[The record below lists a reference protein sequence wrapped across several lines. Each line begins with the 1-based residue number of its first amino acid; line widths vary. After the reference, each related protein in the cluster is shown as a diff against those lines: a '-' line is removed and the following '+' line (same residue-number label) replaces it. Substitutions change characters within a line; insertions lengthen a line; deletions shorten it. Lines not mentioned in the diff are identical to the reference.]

1 MKALNKKLIRDLIHM
16 RGQVIAVALV
26 VACGVASFIALR
38 NIYRSLLLTQQAYY
52 QEYRFADVFAQLK
65 RAPNRLEARIA
76 EIPGVA
82 SVQTRIVAGVT
93 LDVPGVAEPAAGL
106 MVSVPDK
113 KTRILNDLHLIS
125 GRYMEPGARN
135 EVIISEAFAA
145 KNGFKPGDSLSG
157 IINGRWSMLRI
168 AGIALSPEY
177 VYEIRPGDLFP
188 DSRHF
193 GVIWISR
200 DTIER
205 AFDMEGAF
213 NNVTLSLSRGT
224 NEAEVIRRLD
234 SLLEEY
240 GGLGAYGRVDQVS
253 NHFVDNELAELQV
266 SGTFVPAVF
275 LLVTAF
281 LLHLV
286 LSRLVST
293 QRDQIAVMKSFG
305 YGNFPIGWHYLK
317 LSYSAVF
324 IGIVLGIG
332 LGWFFGYQMTA
343 LYARF
348 FRFPI
353 LRYEMDPLIISLAA
367 LITLGSASLGAL
379 RAVQKAVS
387 LPPAEA
393 MRPESPAKYRM
404 SSIERLG
411 LHRFLP
417 IELRIIARNME
428 RNIVKSVLTVISIA
442 MAVSLLVVG
451 FYFFDA
457 IDQIID
463 IQFNRV
469 FREDANVVFNE
480 TRSSRVKQEMAAMP
494 GVMKVEGYRAVPV
507 RLRFEHRY
515 RRTALLGVQH
525 DGELQ
530 RLVDKDDRIINIPP
544 EGLVLTSKLG
554 EILGVRPGDSVTVEV
569 LEGSRPI
576 RQIQVVSMVDEVLGM
591 TAYMDSRA
599 LNRLMR
605 EGENLSGL
613 RLMIDSKSMDTLYSK
628 LKRTPA
634 VAAVLI
640 PEAVLKNFNET
651 LAQTIYIS
659 TSAIIFFA
667 CVIAFGMVYN
677 GARIALSERGRE
689 LASLRVLGFTKA
701 EIGLM
706 LLGEQAILTL
716 LAVPIGIL
724 IGMFLCYLIIHAAD
738 TEMIRFPLT
747 LSLRTY
753 ALAFIIITA
762 AASLSGLLIGNRL
775 SRLDLIE
782 VLKTRE

>member
-1 MKALNKKLIRDLIHM
+1 
-16 RGQVIAVALV
+16 
-26 VACGVASFIALR
+26 
-38 NIYRSLLLTQQAYY
+38 
-52 QEYRFADVFAQLK
+52 
-65 RAPNRLEARIA
+65 
-76 EIPGVA
+76 
-82 SVQTRIVAGVT
+82 
-93 LDVPGVAEPAAGL
+93 
-106 MVSVPDK
+106 
-113 KTRILNDLHLIS
+113 
-125 GRYMEPGARN
+125 
-135 EVIISEAFAA
+135 
-145 KNGFKPGDSLSG
+145 
-157 IINGRWSMLRI
+157 
-168 AGIALSPEY
+168 
-177 VYEIRPGDLFP
+177 
-188 DSRHF
+188 
-193 GVIWISR
+193 
-200 DTIER
+200 
-205 AFDMEGAF
+205 
-213 NNVTLSLSRGT
+213 
-224 NEAEVIRRLD
+224 
-234 SLLEEY
+234 
-240 GGLGAYGRVDQVS
+240 
-253 NHFVDNELAELQV
+253 
-266 SGTFVPAVF
+266 
-275 LLVTAF
+275 
-281 LLHLV
+281 
-286 LSRLVST
+286 
-293 QRDQIAVMKSFG
+293 
-305 YGNFPIGWHYLK
+305 
-317 LSYSAVF
+317 
-324 IGIVLGIG
+324 
-332 LGWFFGYQMTA
+332 
-343 LYARF
+343 
-348 FRFPI
+348 
-353 LRYEMDPLIISLAA
+353 
-367 LITLGSASLGAL
+367 
-379 RAVQKAVS
+379 
-387 LPPAEA
+387 
-393 MRPESPAKYRM
+393 
-404 SSIERLG
+404 
-411 LHRFLP
+411 
-417 IELRIIARNME
+417 
-428 RNIVKSVLTVISIA
+428 
-442 MAVSLLVVG
+442 
-451 FYFFDA
+451 
-457 IDQIID
+457 
-463 IQFNRV
+463 
-469 FREDANVVFNE
+469 
-480 TRSSRVKQEMAAMP
+480 MP

-569 LEGSRPI
+569 LEGSRPV

-716 LAVPIGIL
+716 IAVPIGIF